1 MVDGSVVVT
10 WSMPLA
16 SQLNGVLTHYVVQYK
31 TIHNAAEA
39 KAACSDDG

>member
-1 MVDGSVVVT
+1 
-10 WSMPLA
+10 MPLA

-39 KAACSDDG
+39 KAACSNDGQSLMLMMYLG